1 MFVEKTLEEYVA
13 AAASGAEVPGGGS
26 VSGVVAALGA
36 AMGEM
41 VGNFT
46 SGKKKYADFADDLQ
60 EILTTLAT
68 VRQKLL
74 VCVDR
79 DAEAFLKFNDVYA
92 MSKVTEQEKAARTA
106 AMQDC
111 LRGAMQP
118 PLEIMRLSLE
128 AIRLLP
134 DLAQKGNQNLIT
146 DAGVAAI
153 GLYGAIRAAR
163 YNVLINLKWLKD
175 EAEVEVRKNEVR
187 QILEDAGC
195 IAASVEDMVENA
207 L

>member
-26 VSGVVAALGA
+26 VSGVIAALGT

-46 SGKKKYADFADDLQ
+46 AGKKKYADFTEELQ
-60 EILTTLAT
+60 EILTALSA

-79 DAEAFLKFNDVYA
+79 DAEAFLKFNEVYA
-92 MSKVTEQEKAARTA
+92 MPKTTEDEKAARTA
-106 AMQDC
+106 AMQNC
-111 LRGAMQP
+111 LLGAMQP

-128 AIRLLP
+128 AIRLVP
-134 DLAQKGNQNLIT
+134 ELAQKGNQNLIT

-175 EAEVEVRKNEVR
+175 EAEVEARTNEVR
-187 QILEDAGC
+187 QIIEDASC
-195 IAASVEDMVENA
+195 IAASVEDIVENA